1 MTLYKKNKNHEF
13 NKIIIGT
20 AQFNS
25 DYGIVKKKNRNSNE
39 LILYANKINLSTFE
53 ISTLYNNSIKKIIK
67 NSINP
72 KFIIKISSKKN
83 SKYVAL
89 QEFNKKIKDLIKIIG
104 IKKIYCFMFH
114 DLNFWDKIKFND
126 YQKSLIT
133 ICKKN
138 KIKFG
143 YSIYHMKEFNFLE
156 KNYEFNLLQIPL
168 NVFNHEFLSKRFKKI
183 VIKKKI
189 EIHARSVF
197 LQGVLTNDLNNL
209 PNDFKKFKKYF
220 MYWENFC
227 KKKNITKVNAAI
239 NFVLNQSFVNKVVL
253 GFKDNYELVDLTTN
267 FKKFIINCPIK
278 FKKIPSKLKHP
289 FLWKQIK

>member
-1 MTLYKKNKNHEF
+1 MTLCKNNNDQEF
-13 NKIIIGT
+13 KKIIIGT

-25 DYGIVKKKNRNSNE
+25 DYGVVKKKNRNSNK
-39 LILYANKINLSTFE
+39 LILHANKIDLSTFE

-72 KFIIKISSKKN
+72 KFIIKISSKEK
-83 SKYVAL
+83 SKYVTL
-89 QEFNKKIKDLIKIIG
+89 QEFIKKIKDLIKIIG
-104 IKKIYCFMFH
+104 IKKINGFMFH

-143 YSIYHMKEFNFLE
+143 YSIYNMKEFNFLE

-168 NVFNHEFLSKRFKKI
+168 NIFNQEFLNKRFKRI
-183 VIKKKI
+183 VTKKKI

-197 LQGVLTNDLNNL
+197 LQGVLTNDLNKL
-209 PNDFKKFKKYF
+209 PNDFKKFRKYF

-227 KKKNITKVNAAI
+227 KKKKITKVNAAI

-253 GFKDNYELVDLTTN
+253 GFKDDYELVDLTNN
-267 FKKFIINCPIK
+267 FKKFIINCPVK
-278 FKKIPSKLKHP
+278 FKKIPSKLKYP